1 MDEVTFTDE
10 GAKQVARLLSA
21 PPEGAYLYADVS
33 GIGAA
38 GVGLGWATEPGGDG
52 RYIYSSGPAQ
62 GDNLP
67 SDRPLTDAELDAV
80 LEAGGFKPAELAGY
94 WEPVDA
100 RDIKVG
106 DKLRLSR
113 GHLVAGHYGLGVW
126 RAGTAPD
133 RRTYEEGYVDGSADG
148 TRVDFELGYDKGFE
162 EGRDAGVNDVRSMV
176 AALTDIE
183 EFDRVFEGAKAA
195 RLAYWDAIG
204 EPRHSEP
211 GPISLKGWVA
221 ALRAAAEV

>member
-62 GDNLP
+62 GDNLS
-67 SDRPLTDAELDAV
+67 SDRPLTDAELEAV

-94 WEPVDA
+94 WEPIDA

-106 DKLRLSR
+106 DKLRVSR
-113 GHLVAGHYGLGVW
+113 VPLVAGYYGLEVW

-133 RRTYEEGYVDGSADG
+133 RRTYEEGYVDGSADA
-148 TRVDFELGYDKGFE
+148 TQSALNQGYDKGFE
-162 EGRDAGVNDVRSMV
+162 EGRDAGVNDVRGMV

>member
-62 GDNLP
+62 GDNLS

-113 GHLVAGHYGLGVW
+113 GHLVAGYYGLGVW

-133 RRTYEEGYVDGSADG
+133 RRTYEEGYADGLADGSQPSIK
-148 TRVDFELGYDKGFE
+148 LGFDAGLEEGFDKGINLAS
-162 EGRDAGVNDVRSMV
+162 RV
-176 AALTDIE
+176 ARIAPGMHPAFAIKA
-183 EFDRVFEGAKAA
+183 AKKA
-195 RLAYWDAIG
+195 RLAYWESLG
-204 EPRHSEP
+204 QPRSSEP
-211 GPISLKGWVA
+211 KEASLLAWVA
-221 ALRAAAEV
+221 AVSAAVAV

>member
-10 GAKQVARLLSA
+10 GAKRVAELLNIA
-21 PPEGAYLYADVS
+21 PSGACLYVGY
-33 GIGAA
+33 GIGAD
-38 GVGLGWATEPGGDG
+38 GSGLGYVSEHGGCG
-52 RYIYSSGPAQ
+52 LYIYSGGTGVGATLSI
-62 GDNLP
+62 
-67 SDRPLTDAELDAV
+67 DRPLTDAELEAV

-113 GHLVAGHYGLGVW
+113 GHLVAGYYGLGVW

-148 TRVDFELGYDKGFE
+148 ARVDFEVGYNKGFE
-162 EGRDAGVNDVRSMV
+162 EGRDAGVNDVRGMV

-183 EFDRVFEGAKAA
+183 EFDRVSEGAKAA

>member
-10 GAKQVARLLSA
+10 GAKRVAELLNKA
-21 PPEGAYLYADVS
+21 PSGACLYVGY
-33 GIGAA
+33 GIGAGGA
-38 GVGLGWATEPGGDG
+38 GLGYVSEHGGYGLHVYSDG
-52 RYIYSSGPAQ
+52 TAVGAALGI
-62 GDNLP
+62 
-67 SDRPLTDAELDAV
+67 DRPLTDAELEAV
-80 LEAGGFKPAELAGY
+80 LEAGGFKPAELAY
-94 WEPVDA
+94 WEPIDA

-106 DKLRLSR
+106 DKLRVSR
-113 GHLVAGHYGLGVW
+113 VPLVAGYYGLEVW

-133 RRTYEEGYVDGSADG
+133 RRTYEEGYVDDSADG
-148 TRVDFELGYDKGFE
+148 TRVDFEVGYNKGFE

-221 ALRAAAEV
+221 ALRAAVEV

>member
-1 MDEVTFTDE
+1 MDAVTFTDE
-10 GAKQVARLLSA
+10 GAKRVAELLNIA
-21 PPEGAYLYADVS
+21 PSGACLYVGY
-33 GIGAA
+33 GIGADGA
-38 GVGLGWATEPGGDG
+38 GLGYVSEHGECGL
-52 RYIYSSGPAQ
+52 YIYSGGTGVGATLSI
-62 GDNLP
+62 
-67 SDRPLTDAELDAV
+67 DRPLTDAELEAV
-80 LEAGGFKPAELAGY
+80 LEAGGFKPAELAG
-94 WEPVDA
+94 
-100 RDIKVG
+100 
-106 DKLRLSR
+106 
-113 GHLVAGHYGLGVW
+113 
-126 RAGTAPD
+126 
-133 RRTYEEGYVDGSADG
+133 TYEEGYVDGSADG

-211 GPISLKGWVA
+211 GPVSLKGWVA

>member
-10 GAKQVARLLSA
+10 GAKRVAELLNIA
-21 PPEGAYLYADVS
+21 PEGACLYVGY
-33 GIGAA
+33 GIGADGA
-38 GVGLGWATEPGGDG
+38 GLGYVSEHGGCG
-52 RYIYSSGPAQ
+52 LYIYSGGTGLGATLSI
-62 GDNLP
+62 
-67 SDRPLTDAELDAV
+67 DRPLTDAELDAV

-94 WEPVDA
+94 WEPIDA

-106 DKLRLSR
+106 DKFRVSR
-113 GHLVAGHYGLGVW
+113 APLVAGCGLEVW

-148 TRVDFELGYDKGFE
+148 ARVDFEVGYNKGFE
-162 EGRDAGVNDVRSMV
+162 EGRDAGANDVRGMV

>member
-10 GAKQVARLLSA
+10 GAKRVAELLNIA
-21 PPEGAYLYADVS
+21 PSGACLYVGY
-33 GIGAA
+33 GIGADGA
-38 GVGLGWATEPGGDG
+38 GLGWATEPGGDG

-62 GDNLP
+62 GDNLS

-113 GHLVAGHYGLGVW
+113 GHLVAGYYGLGVW

-148 TRVDFELGYDKGFE
+148 ARVDFEVGYNKGFE
-162 EGRDAGVNDVRSMV
+162 EGRDAGVNDVRGMV

>member
-38 GVGLGWATEPGGDG
+38 GVGLGWATEPGGNG
-52 RYIYSSGPAQ
+52 RYIYSSDQAEG
-62 GDNLP
+62 GTLP

-80 LEAGGFKPAELAGY
+80 LGAGGFKPVEPAGY

-113 GHLVAGHYGLGVW
+113 GHLVAEYYGLGVW

-148 TRVDFELGYDKGFE
+148 ARVDFELGYDKGFE

>member
-10 GAKQVARLLSA
+10 GAKRVAELLNIA
-21 PPEGAYLYADVS
+21 PSGACLYVGY
-33 GIGAA
+33 GIGADGA
-38 GVGLGWATEPGGDG
+38 GLGYVSEHGGCG
-52 RYIYSSGPAQ
+52 LYIYSGGTAVGATLSI
-62 GDNLP
+62 
-67 SDRPLTDAELDAV
+67 DRPLTDAELEAV

-94 WEPVDA
+94 WEPIDA

-106 DKLRLSR
+106 DKLRVSR
-113 GHLVAGHYGLGVW
+113 APLVAGYYGLEVW

-148 TRVDFELGYDKGFE
+148 ARVDFEVGYNKGFE
-162 EGRDAGVNDVRSMV
+162 EGRDAGVNDVRGMV

>member
-10 GAKQVARLLSA
+10 GAKRVAELLNIA
-21 PPEGAYLYADVS
+21 PSGACLYVDY
-33 GIGAA
+33 GIGPDGA
-38 GVGLGWATEPGGDG
+38 GLGYVSEHGGCG
-52 RYIYSSGPAQ
+52 PYIYSGGTGVGATLSI
-62 GDNLP
+62 
-67 SDRPLTDAELDAV
+67 DRPLTDAELEAV

-94 WEPVDA
+94 WEPIDA

-106 DKLRLSR
+106 DKLRVSR
-113 GHLVAGHYGLGVW
+113 APLVAGCYGLEVW

-148 TRVDFELGYDKGFE
+148 ARVDFEVGYNKGFE
-162 EGRDAGVNDVRSMV
+162 EGRDAGVNDVRGMV